1 MTDIITTGLMKEK
14 LIEDYTLEEFRML
27 QPFYHEE
34 DFNGIVFVPMADLHD
49 SGYRCMRFILEMN
62 HRMVGVIGGWQDVVH
77 VNGTLGVGYDFEEAL
92 RTGMTRRVGW
102 MIDCLPESGCIRMW
116 QNEYILKVGDDISSS
131 FSFYVAGERDKQ

>member
-1 MTDIITTGLMKEK
+1 MKEK

-27 QPFYHEE
+27 QPFYNEE
-34 DFNGIVFVPMADLHD
+34 NFNGIVFVPMADLHD

-77 VNGTLGVGYDFEEAL
+77 VNGVLGAGYDFEEAF

-102 MIDCLPESGCIRMW
+102 MIDCLPKSKCIRMW

-131 FSFYVAGERDKQ
+131 FSFYVVDKEDKQ